1 MYLKKRR
8 AARPSTHPRDETELL
23 RTRDLAGGAC
33 GVAMAHER
41 EQSLEF
47 FIFGHPCGM
56 SPSPEI
62 HNVGFAENGYRHRYS
77 RFDTE
82 DYKLVME
89 KVRMTGTG
97 GGSVTI
103 PHKESVLPE
112 MDTLS
117 DAARRIGAVNTI
129 TKLADGKLHGD
140 NTDWLGIMKQIEA
153 RLAER
158 GAAAGRA
165 TKAPSKSAG
174 TVALLCGAGGTAKAA
189 AYAFAQM
196 GCAHVLVMN
205 RTLERAEEL
214 AKEYGARFVAV
225 TPDAAVKRLTQWGRL
240 DFIVCTLPGSTGF
253 TLPDGIA
260 GAVATHR
267 PVVVEASYI
276 PRHTAFVKQ
285 VLAAG
290 CEDVIEGIE
299 MLFEQGCAQCEAWT
313 AKPAPRQAIAH
324 SLLKALFT
332 PGSAHPAATKMEPLD
347 APPITI
353 RREAEA
359 SSGPRRS
366 KRLRQP

>member
-1 MYLKKRR
+1 LTRTGE
-8 AARPSTHPRDETELL
+8 AAWRH
-23 RTRDLAGGAC
+23 TRWLI
-33 GVAMAHER
+33 MAHER
-41 EQSLEF
+41 ERSLDF

-62 HNVGFAENGYRHRYS
+62 HNVGFAENGYSHRYS
-77 RFDTE
+77 RFDSE

-89 KVRMTGTG
+89 KVRMDGTG

-112 MDTLS
+112 MDKLS

-129 TKLADGKLHGD
+129 TKLANGQLHGD

-153 RLAER
+153 RIAAR
-158 GAAAGRA
+158 GAAPPSMPKMPKGA
-165 TKAPSKSAG
+165 SKSAG

-214 AKEYGARFVAV
+214 AKEYGKGFVAA
-225 TPDAAVKRLTQWGRL
+225 TPDAAAELLARWGRL
-240 DFIVCTLPGSTGF
+240 DFIVCTLPGSTGY
-253 TLPDGIA
+253 TLPEDIA
-260 GAVATHR
+260 AAVATHR
-267 PVVVEASYI
+267 PIVVEASYI

-313 AKPAPRQAIAH
+313 AKPAPRQAIAQ
-324 SLLKALFT
+324 SLLAALFT
-332 PGSAHPAATKMEPLD
+332 PGSAHPAAPKMEPMD
-347 APPITI
+347 APPIAI

-359 SSGPRRS
+359 AAGPRRS
-366 KRLRQP
+366 KRLRPS